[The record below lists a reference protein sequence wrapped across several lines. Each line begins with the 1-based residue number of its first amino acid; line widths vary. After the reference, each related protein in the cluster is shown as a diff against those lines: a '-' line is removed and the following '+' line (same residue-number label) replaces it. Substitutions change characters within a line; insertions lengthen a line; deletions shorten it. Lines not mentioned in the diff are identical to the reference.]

1 MENKL
6 KVYRASAGS
15 GKTFTLTVEYIKL
28 LVENPENYKHILA
41 VTFTNKATTEMKER
55 IIGTLAAIK
64 SRDASANNYIDKI
77 QEKFKEEGK
86 DVNNEVI
93 IENADKALTMILH
106 DYSHFRIETIDSFF
120 QSIIR
125 ELAHELKL
133 NANLKVDLNFEDA
146 LDEAVK
152 LMLENL
158 DDDPEAK
165 AVVWSYV
172 KENIDRGNDWHIE
185 KAVKDF
191 SKNIFNENYLSHE
204 KEIKSKGFNSKWYS
218 HYKSNLYKIK
228 EAENAKI
235 LDVAKEFIDKCKEIG
250 LGIDD
255 FNGGKVRGAYAF
267 VEKILSGKTPEAK
280 SKDEWLEGN
289 LLKKGIVSN
298 DIWDIV
304 DILKRLFD
312 TQEKAIHKVN
322 SVDAILK
329 HLNQMMLLNKVDKNL
344 RQLNDDNNRFLLAD
358 TAHLLNELI
367 GQSDIPFIYEKT
379 GTQFHY
385 IMIDEFQDT
394 SSLQWANFLPL
405 ILNSLSD
412 GNMCLIVGDVKQ
424 SIYRWR
430 NGEWKILNNINTS
443 PELKNH
449 IAEDPKA
456 MCTNYRSAGEVIKF
470 NNQVFTDAIAIL
482 KQQYLSKCNCTEEE
496 APIVKQIDNA
506 YSNVVQNITEKNEGR
521 GYVCVEE
528 VEGDDLTAEA
538 LSKTKDA
545 IISLREK
552 GIKDSDIAI
561 LTRTGKE
568 VQSVCQYLTT
578 EIPDAKIISNEAFML
593 ESSDAVTLLIYA
605 LQTIGNTENLFNLAT
620 LAYKYQTMVEGNDM
634 DINQFMPSDI
644 DSILKYLPQSFGNR
658 LGELSAMPLNE
669 LCEELYN
676 ILNLSRIENQD
687 AYLLYFF
694 DELANYSK
702 DQTANAGDFVN
713 YWYEKLHEATIPNGS
728 SEGIKVMTIHKSK
741 GLEFHSVIIPFCTWN
756 MDGKNGFIW
765 CSLDD
770 KEEPYKGLTF
780 TAISYQKDIQNS
792 AFRQEYEEELLMN
805 YVDNFNIMYVAF
817 TRAKENLFVFTSKQS
832 GFTCYDI
839 LKGTS
844 LTEDNATKY
853 EAGELVGRNEIED
866 NDKRQ
871 TDASQKDINIK
882 FGSNHLMASFM
893 QSNKSK
899 EFVIDEDE
907 ELEDKRDLYIKEGLL
922 VHKILENVHG
932 INDIDKSIR
941 QMECEG
947 NFINASYRDEVK
959 SLILNAFKNERI
971 KDWFDSKW
979 TVINE
984 CNIIYKDNDGIIR
997 EKRPDRVITDG
1008 HNTLVIDY
1016 KTGKPNTIAHQ
1027 EQIRRYMELLSEM
1040 GYMNVKGYL
1049 WYLRRNDIEEVKL

>member
-64 SRDASANNYIDKI
+64 SRDASANNYIEKI
-77 QEKFKEEGK
+77 REKFKEEGK
-86 DVNNEVI
+86 DINNEVVV
-93 IENADKALTMILH
+93 ENADKALTLILH

-165 AVVWSYV
+165 AAVWSYV

-191 SKNIFNENYLSHE
+191 SKNIFNEKYLSHE
-204 KEIKSKGFNSKWYS
+204 KEIKSKGFNAKWYS

-235 LDVAKEFIDKCKEIG
+235 IDVAKEFFDKCKELG
-250 LGIDD
+250 LGVDD
-255 FNGGKVRGAYAF
+255 FKGGKTQSAYAF
-267 VEKILSGKTPEAK
+267 VEKVLSGKNPEAK
-280 SKDEWLEGN
+280 AKGEWINGN
-289 LLKKGIVSN
+289 LFKKDIADN
-298 DIWDIV
+298 IIWDIV
-304 DILKRLFD
+304 GILKKLFD
-312 TQEKAIHKVN
+312 TQEKALHKVN
-322 SVDAILK
+322 SADAILK

-443 PELKNH
+443 AELKDH

-470 NNQVFTDAIAIL
+470 NNHVFTDAIGIL
-482 KQQYLSKCNCTEEE
+482 KKQYLLKCNCTEEE
-496 APIVKQIDNA
+496 APIVQQIDNA

-521 GYVCVEE
+521 GYVRVEE
-528 VEGDDLTAEA
+528 ITGNDLTAEA

-545 IISLREK
+545 ILSLREK

-578 EIPDAKIISNEAFML
+578 EIPDAKVISNEAFML

-620 LAYKYQTMVEGNDM
+620 LAYKYQTMVEANDM
-634 DINQFMPSDI
+634 DINQFMPSDA
-644 DSILKYLPQSFGNR
+644 DSILKHLPQSFGNR
-658 LGELSAMPLNE
+658 LEELSAMPLNE

-676 ILNLSRIENQD
+676 ILNLDRIENQD

-702 DQTANAGDFVN
+702 DQTANVGDFVN

-792 AFRQEYEEELLMN
+792 AFKQEYEEELLMN

-853 EAGELVGRNEIED
+853 EVGELVGRNKVEE
-866 NDKRQ
+866 NDKDQ
-871 TDASQKDINIK
+871 TDAAQKDINIK

-907 ELEDKRDLYIKEGLL
+907 ELNDKRNLYINEGLL
-922 VHKILENVHG
+922 VHKILENVHS

-959 SLILNAFKNERI
+959 SLILNAFNDERI
-971 KDWFDSKW
+971 KDWFDVKW

-1008 HNTLVIDY
+1008 HTTLVIDY

-1027 EQIRRYMELLSEM
+1027 QQIRRYMELLSEM
-1040 GYMNVKGYL
+1040 GYTNVKGYL
-1049 WYLRRNDIEEVKL
+1049 WYMRRNDIEEVKL